1 MMKTVGFWVGLVVAT
16 VGVTLLAGCSKDADE
31 GKSIAEAKAEAEKM
45 DVEALR
51 AKALSY
57 KEAIVAKQKE
67 ISELQ
72 GRIKEIPITEA
83 LGEKAKSLKQ
93 DAEALTKSLGA
104 LKDRFEVYYG
114 ELKEKKGDLSGLDL

>member
-1 MMKTVGFWVGLVVAT
+1 MKTVGFWVGLVVAT

>member
-1 MMKTVGFWVGLVVAT
+1 MKTVGFWVGLVVAT

-45 DVEALR
+45 DVETLR

>member
-1 MMKTVGFWVGLVVAT
+1 MKTVGFWVGLVVAT

-51 AKALSY
+51 AKAMSY